1 MRKTGRAIS
10 RVLLLALVA
19 LVIVAAFWFGFVPQ
33 RISPFSPLSLDE
45 PSPWFLDA
53 RLATLRHDAPLCQA
67 VLSAP
72 NAVASPIP
80 PKPYAAG
87 CGWTNGVR
95 ISSAGGADI
104 GLNPITCEMAVAAAL
119 WVKHEVQPV
128 AEKIFGRRVTK
139 IRDMGTYDCRN
150 IVGNKRWVDMRS
162 QHATANAWDIAG
174 FTLEGGQYISVQRD
188 WRGSKAEARFLHEVH
203 SRACRYFRV
212 ALSPDFNAAHHDH
225 FHLDRGAMWRCQ

>member
-1 MRKTGRAIS
+1 MRKTGRAVS
-10 RVLLLALVA
+10 RLLLLALVS
-19 LVIVAAFWFGFVPQ
+19 LVVVAAFWFGFVPQ
-33 RISPFSPLSLDE
+33 RLSPFSPLSLDE

-53 RLATLRHDAPLCQA
+53 RLATLRHDPMLCHA

-72 NAVASPIP
+72 NAIASPIAA
-80 PKPYAAG
+80 KPYNQG
-87 CGWTNGVR
+87 CGWSNGVR
-95 ISSAGGADI
+95 VSNAGGAEI
-104 GLNPITCEMAVAAAL
+104 GLNPVTCEVAVAAAL

-128 AEKIFGRRVTK
+128 AQKIFGKRVTK
-139 IRDMGTYDCRN
+139 VRDMGTYDCRN

-203 SRACRYFRV
+203 ARACRYFRV

-225 FHLDRGAMWRCQ
+225 FHLDRGPMWRCQ

>member
-1 MRKTGRAIS
+1 MRKTGRAVTRAI
-10 RVLLLALVA
+10 LLLLVS
-19 LVIVAAFWFGFVPQ
+19 LVIIAAFWFGFVPQ
-33 RISPFSPLSLDE
+33 RLSPFSPLSLNE

-53 RLATLRHDAPLCQA
+53 RLATLRHDAPLCHA

-72 NAVASPIP
+72 HAVASPIAP
-80 PKPYAAG
+80 RPYKDG
-87 CGWTNGVR
+87 CGWANGV
-95 ISSAGGADI
+95 SVSTAGGADI

-128 AEKIFGRRVTK
+128 AQQMFGKRVTK

-150 IVGNKRWVDMRS
+150 IVGNKTWANVRS

-174 FTLEGGQYISVQRD
+174 FTLEGGRYISVKQD
-188 WRGSKAEARFLHEVH
+188 WRGSKPEARFLHEAH
-203 SRACRYFRV
+203 ARACRYFRV

-225 FHLDRGAMWRCQ
+225 LHFDRGPMWRCQ